1 MARGAQ
7 RSHALGATS
16 DAPDASAATT
26 AALRALPSVE
36 EARLALEAHRV
47 RVGAPPLAH
56 PAVIRAIRATLQAA
70 RAEIRAG
77 GGAPTTEALIERA
90 QVAVARQ
97 SQPNLRPVINATGVI
112 INTNLGRAPLSEA
125 AVRAM
130 AEVAR
135 GYSNLEYDLEAG
147 TRGSRQAHVR
157 DPLRALTGAEDA
169 LAVNNNAAAVLVALA
184 ALAAG
189 REVIVSRGELVE
201 IGGGFRVPDV
211 MRQSG
216 ARLVEVGTTN
226 RTRARDYAEAITA
239 ETALLL
245 AVHPSNFRV
254 VGFTETPPLAA
265 LAALARERGIALM
278 YDLGSGSLGDTAR
291 WGLAHEPTPRES
303 IAAGADVVCFSGD
316 KLLGGPQAG
325 LIVGRAAL
333 LERIARHPLMRA
345 VRIDKLTLAALEATL
360 RQHARGLA
368 THEVP
373 VWRALAAP
381 LAALRRRA
389 EAWAEAL
396 RAHGL
401 AAVVVEG
408 ESTIGGGSLPGETL
422 PTVLCAIQ
430 ASDAPDGLDAGVLAA
445 RLRLGE
451 PAVVARVYRDRLL
464 LDPRTV
470 QPSEDE
476 TLVCAVLAAAA
487 THAGS

>member
-1 MARGAQ
+1 MASGRRPEPARNDHDERDERDERDGPP
-7 RSHALGATS
+7 
-16 DAPDASAATT
+16 AP
-26 AALRALPSVE
+26 LRRLPSVDALVRAFT
-36 EARLALEAHRV
+36 ARTAGDGETVPTAT
-47 RVGAPPLAH
+47 
-56 PAVIRAIRATLQAA
+56 AVTSAA
-70 RAEIRAG
+70 RAVIGAARAAVQS
-77 GGAPTTEALIERA
+77 GATPPAHDDLLARLRERLETA
-90 QVAVARQ
+90 D
-97 SQPNLRPVINATGVI
+97 RPHLKRVINATGVVV
-112 INTNLGRAPLSEA
+112 NTNLGRAPLSEA

-360 RQHARGLA
+360 RQHAQGVAER
-368 THEVP
+368 EVP
-373 VWRALAAP
+373 VWHALASP
-381 LAALRRRA
+381 LNELRQRA
-389 EAWAEAL
+389 EAWAGTL

-401 AAVVVEG
+401 VAAAVEG
-408 ESTIGGGSLPGETL
+408 ESTVGGGSLPGETL
-422 PTVLCAIQ
+422 PAVLCAIQ
-430 ASDAPDGLDAGVLAA
+430 LGDAAG
-445 RLRLGE
+445 
-451 PAVVARVYRDRLL
+451 PA
-464 LDPRTV
+464 
-470 QPSEDE
+470 QSEM
-476 TLVCAVLAAAA
+476 
-487 THAGS
+487 

>member
-1 MARGAQ
+1 MSKRMASGR
-7 RSHALGATS
+7 RPEPVRHNHDDHDSPP
-16 DAPDASAATT
+16 AP
-26 AALRALPSVE
+26 LRRLPSVDALVRAFTAQADAGE
-36 EARLALEAHRV
+36 TTRTAEAVTRAAREVIGAARVVVQSGGPPPLHDELVVRLRERLEA
-47 RVGAPPLAH
+47 ADH
-56 PAVIRAIRATLQAA
+56 PH
-70 RAEIRAG
+70 
-77 GGAPTTEALIERA
+77 
-90 QVAVARQ
+90 
-97 SQPNLRPVINATGVI
+97 LRRVINATGVVV
-112 INTNLGRAPLSEA
+112 NTNLGRAPLSEE

-135 GYSNLEYDLEAG
+135 GYSNLEYDLQAG
-147 TRGSRQAHVR
+147 ARGSRQAHVR
-157 DPLRALTGAEDA
+157 DLLRQLTSAEDA

-226 RTRARDYAEAITA
+226 RTRVRDYAEAITT

-333 LERIARHPLMRA
+333 LERIERHPLMRA

-360 RQHARGLA
+360 HQHAGGVAER
-368 THEVP
+368 EVP
-373 VWRALAAP
+373 VWWALAVP

-389 EAWAEAL
+389 ETWAEAL
-396 RAHGL
+396 RAYGL
-401 AAVVVEG
+401 PAMAVEG

-422 PTVLCAIQ
+422 PTVLCSIQ
-430 ASDAPDGLDAGVLAA
+430 LGDADAAMDAGALAA

-451 PAVVARVYRDRLL
+451 PAVVARVYRDQLL

-470 QPSEDE
+470 QPGEDE
-476 TLVCAVLAAAA
+476 TLVSAVLAAAA
-487 THAGS
+487 THPGS

>member
-1 MARGAQ
+1 MASGRQPESAGHNHDD
-7 RSHALGATS
+7 HASGPS
-16 DAPDASAATT
+16 R
-26 AALRALPSVE
+26 LRLLPSVDALVRAFAAQTE
-36 EARLALEAHRV
+36 RADSGETSATAEAV
-47 RVGAPPLAH
+47 
-56 PAVIRAIRATLQAA
+56 TQAA
-70 RAEIRAG
+70 REVIGAARALVQSG
-77 GGAPTTEALIERA
+77 GTPPTHDEL
-90 QVAVARQ
+90 VAR
-97 SQPNLRPVINATGVI
+97 LRERLETAGRPHLKRVINATGVVV
-112 INTNLGRAPLSEA
+112 NTNLGRAPLSEA
-125 AVRAM
+125 AVQAM
-130 AEVAR
+130 AEIAR
-135 GYSNLEYDLEAG
+135 GYSNLEYSLEAG
-147 TRGSRQAHVR
+147 ARGSRQAHVR
-157 DPLRALTGAEDA
+157 DLLRELTGAEDA
-169 LAVNNNAAAVLVALA
+169 LAVNNNAAAVLVTLA

-254 VGFTETPPLAA
+254 IGFTETPALAA

-291 WGLAHEPTPRES
+291 WGLVHEPTPQES
-303 IAAGADVVCFSGD
+303 IAAGADVVCFSSD

-325 LIVGRAAL
+325 LIVGRSAL
-333 LERIARHPLMRA
+333 LERIERHPLMRA

-360 RQHARGLA
+360 RQHARGVA
-368 THEVP
+368 EREVP
-373 VWRALAAP
+373 VWRAVAAP
-381 LAALRRRA
+381 LGELRRRA

-401 AAVVVEG
+401 SAAAIEG

-422 PTVLCAIQ
+422 PTVVCAIQ
-430 ASDAPDGLDAGVLAA
+430 LGTASDDVDAGAFAA

-451 PAVVARVYRDRLL
+451 PAVIARVYRDRVL
-464 LDPRTV
+464 LDPRTI
-470 QPSEDE
+470 QPGEDE
-476 TLVCAVLAAAA
+476 MLVRAVLAAAV
-487 THAGS
+487 TRPGS